1 MQDVSEP
8 MRMGEQV
15 TSRWLDALL
24 IQLERP
30 EGHWLDVLST
40 LSLFWM
46 PIGPSTRP
54 DQTVHLQ
61 WKANRS
67 DQSAF
72 KFSAQLG
79 KKSQKIPPIPLK
91 QFARQ
96 RVPCRA
102 ARRRTPV
109 D

>member
-1 MQDVSEP
+1 

-40 LSLFWM
+40 LSFFWM
-46 PIGPSTRP
+46 PSAISRSTRP

-61 WKANRS
+61 WKAARS

-79 KKSQKIPPIPLK
+79 KKKSKK
-91 QFARQ
+91 F
-96 RVPCRA
+96 
-102 ARRRTPV
+102 RRFR
-109 D
+109 